1 MSRAVLLLALLA
13 SCGGPRRGQETGGE
27 PDRLD
32 ERTTF
37 DRRVEAELQDP
48 PPRRRSRTSL
58 RDAEFQL
65 FLGIR
70 EFEDPAWEPLE
81 RQAGGGFALIQ
92 PIEGWRADLE
102 GNLLFAVDR
111 PQNDRPEDLRAV
123 TVEGSAGLRLTGGGG
138 RDLLRPFVGAGV
150 SLLHV
155 SLETGEFDVVSDRDF
170 AVGAY
175 AKAGVNLRVDS
186 DSYVG
191 LEVRG
196 LTTDELDVEGLSL
209 DGDAVSVLL
218 LFGFRP

>member
-138 RDLLRPFVGAGV
+138 RDLLRPFVGADPVLFVRIFAGIGNDDPGL
-150 SLLHV
+150 SPWSCHRSKSSAHCAALL
-155 SLETGEFDVVSDRDF
+155 SMYST
-170 AVGAY
+170 
-175 AKAGVNLRVDS
+175 
-186 DSYVG
+186 
-191 LEVRG
+191 
-196 LTTDELDVEGLSL
+196 LTTQ
-209 DGDAVSVLL
+209 
-218 LFGFRP
+218 R